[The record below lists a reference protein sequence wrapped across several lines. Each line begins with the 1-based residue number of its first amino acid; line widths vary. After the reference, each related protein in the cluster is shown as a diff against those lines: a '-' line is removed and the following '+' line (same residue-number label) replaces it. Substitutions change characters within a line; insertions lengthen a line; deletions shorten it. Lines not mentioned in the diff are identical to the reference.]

1 LSGLITHVQADLISV
16 EAIPFPLREFLLQTP
31 SRLNDFNET
40 ADEEYQNNSDDLSC
54 SQSNEMSNQSVA
66 NESQYG
72 SEHHAECSYLDA
84 PPDVVFIEDVFEDK
98 EVYVDEVYEFGAAEN
113 CVDSGEEDLGSEN
126 VDDNEEA
133 TKMTCL
139 GIKYDAKAKLDI
151 YLKEEK
157 KFPKNRQI
165 DLREVVRNVLQSEQD
180 EQIVF
185 KNLDA
190 ENEVCGQLES
200 LRLDLKQKVL
210 NEGLFATQLFP
221 NEDGKYI
228 EHLNFFRLRNLK
240 DLFLKKIDNL
250 SLSRQQSFKRR
261 QKILLK
267 PKE

>member
-66 NESQYG
+66 NESQYS

-221 NEDGKYI
+221 NEDGKYSTFD
-228 EHLNFFRLRNLK
+228 FF
-240 DLFLKKIDNL
+240 
-250 SLSRQQSFKRR
+250 SG
-261 QKILLK
+261 
-267 PKE
+267 